1 MRHTLSLPTLS
12 LPTLSLPTLSL
23 VILLTVAGPPGVPP
37 AMRAAPPPQSAAPSP
52 LAKAQSLIQEGK
64 AAEAL
69 PPLLQLHKAEPGNW
83 QACHLIGIVY
93 TQLQQLENARD
104 YYRKALQLNPAF
116 APARKNLAVV
126 LWFLN
131 DRAES
136 EREFLAVAKDTPADP
151 VPQLYL
157 GLAAHERKEYA
168 EARRRFQNAG
178 ELALSN
184 PEVLPAV
191 VESFLGAGDP
201 SVPRQ
206 LLQKLEAAERLDAQ
220 LAYRVGAAF
229 ARFGM
234 DREAATCIEKS
245 VAAGAAGAEPLIA
258 LGEAYDRLRQPDK
271 AIDAFRK
278 AVAADPDSEDAYL
291 ALAHFSYLHQNNEY
305 ALKILSQGLEKKPDA
320 ARLLHQK
327 GVALAMLGKHE
338 EAEASFREASQ
349 ADPKWS
355 APVLAL
361 GVSQL
366 ERGRYGEAAASF
378 RQAAALAPGD
388 FRGEYLYALALRRT
402 GDPARGAEILA
413 ALKKAA
419 KLKPDDARP
428 RASLGQ
434 AYLDAG
440 QTAEA
445 TVELEAAVRLD
456 PENVTALYQLGR
468 LYRDQ
473 GKTQESR
480 QMLERFTQAKARQ
493 RDEEGSLVEILKIVT
508 EN

>member
-1 MRHTLSLPTLS
+1 MLSLHTLF
-12 LPTLSLPTLSL
+12 L
-23 VILLTVAGPPGVPP
+23 VILSALAGAPLT
-37 AMRAAPPPQSAAPSP
+37 MRAAPPPQSKAPSA
-52 LAKAQSLIQEGK
+52 LAKAQSLVQEDK
-64 AAEAL
+64 ADEAL
-69 PPLLQLHKAEPGNW
+69 PLLLQLHKTEPGNW
-83 QACHLIGIVY
+83 QTCHLIGIVY
-93 TQLQQLENARD
+93 TQLQQLANARD
-104 YYRKALQLNPAF
+104 YYRKAVQLNPAF
-116 APARKNLAVV
+116 VPARKNLAVV
-126 LWFLN
+126 LWFLG

-136 EREFLAVAKDTPADP
+136 EREFLGVAKDTPADP

-157 GLAAHERKEYA
+157 GLAAHERKEYP

-178 ELALSN
+178 ELAMAN

-201 SVPRQ
+201 AVPRQ
-206 LLQKLEAAERLDAQ
+206 LLEKLEAAERLDPQ
-220 LAYRVGAAF
+220 LAYRVGEAF

-234 DREAATCIEKS
+234 DPEAVTCLEKS
-245 VAAGAAGAEPLIA
+245 VAAGAAGPEPLIA
-258 LGEAYDRLRQPDK
+258 LGAAYDRLQQPEK
-271 AIDAFRK
+271 ALAAFRK
-278 AVAADPDSEDAYL
+278 AVAADPNSEDAYL

-305 ALKILSQGLEKKPDA
+305 ALKILSQGLDKKPGA

-327 GVALAMLGKHE
+327 GVVLALLGKHE
-338 EAEASFREASQ
+338 EAEASFRECTQ
-349 ADPKWS
+349 ADPSWNE
-355 APVLAL
+355 PVLAL

-378 RQAAALAPGD
+378 RQAAALAPDD
-388 FRGEYLYALALRRT
+388 FRGEYLYAMALRRT
-402 GDPARGAEILA
+402 GDPARGAEILS

-419 KLKPDDARP
+419 QLKPEDARP

-440 QTAEA
+440 QTGKA

-473 GKTQESR
+473 GKQQESR
-480 QMLERFTQAKARQ
+480 QMLERFTKAKAKQ